1 VAWRSERDGDHVVTG
16 IADEPSPPAFD
27 QARVMV
33 EIEQEA
39 RRLRRD
45 DIVSASSERELDV
58 IFGRLAPP
66 AAAEDY
72 ETALAS
78 AEELAYV
85 DPHAPVVSSK
95 PAGSAMKR
103 FVRKVVFFY
112 GNHLTSQV
120 TAFATTIS
128 RSVRLLGRRVEAI
141 EATLPGTSVRARE
154 AFDAVSAVGDHS
166 EWGPTVGELLSDVH
180 GRVLVGECQ
189 AGGLVQALVER
200 GTDAYG
206 VEPRA
211 ALADQAGVAGLEV
224 REAEVLDHL
233 RLVPTAALGGVV
245 LTGCV
250 DRLDLGAQIAL
261 LDHAHR
267 VLVPGGVVAIVTQVT
282 TPATS
287 AAARTLADLAPGRP
301 LHPETWAHLLGT
313 SGFEGVQVIA
323 GGTTR
328 VFEPVPGDDEVAAA
342 INRNFERL
350 EQLLAGPTS
359 AAIVGRREG
368 R

>member
-1 VAWRSERDGDHVVTG
+1 
-16 IADEPSPPAFD
+16 
-27 QARVMV
+27 
-33 EIEQEA
+33 
-39 RRLRRD
+39 
-45 DIVSASSERELDV
+45 
-58 IFGRLAPP
+58 
-66 AAAEDY
+66 
-72 ETALAS
+72 
-78 AEELAYV
+78 
-85 DPHAPVVSSK
+85 VVSSK

-112 GNHLTSQV
+112 GNHLTTQV
-120 TAFATTIS
+120 TAFATTIA

-154 AFDAVSAVGDHS
+154 AFAAASAVDDLS
-166 EWGPTVGELLSDVH
+166 EWGPAIGDVVADVP

-189 AGGLVQALVER
+189 AGGLLQAIVER
-200 GTDAYG
+200 GADAYG

-211 ALADQAGVAGLEV
+211 ALADEAGVAGLEV

-233 RLVPTAALGGVV
+233 RLVPGDALGGLV

-250 DRLDLGAQIAL
+250 DRLDLGAQLAL

-267 VLVPGGVVAIVTQVT
+267 VLGSGGTVAIVTQVA

-287 AAARTLADLAPGRP
+287 AAARTLSDLAPGRP
-301 LHPETWAHLLGT
+301 LHPDTWAHLLAT
-313 SGFEGVQVIA
+313 NGFTGVQVIA
-323 GGTTR
+323 GDATR
-328 VFEPVPGDDEVAAA
+328 VFEPVPGDDDTTAA

>member
-1 VAWRSERDGDHVVTG
+1 MTG
-16 IADEPSPPAFD
+16 IADEPSPPVFD
-27 QARVMV
+27 QARVMA

-45 DIVSASSERELDV
+45 DIVPASTERELDV

-95 PAGSAMKR
+95 PVGSAMKR

-112 GNHLTSQV
+112 GNHLTTQV

-154 AFDAVSAVGDHS
+154 AFDTASSVDDHS
-166 EWGPTVGELLSDVH
+166 EWGPIVGELFADAP

-189 AGGLVQALVER
+189 AGGLVRAIVER
-200 GTDAYG
+200 GADAYG
-206 VEPRA
+206 VEPSA
-211 ALADQAGVAGLEV
+211 ALADEAGAAGLEV

-233 RLVPTAALGGVV
+233 RLVPSDGLGGIV

-250 DRLDLGAQIAL
+250 DRLDLGAQLAV

-267 VLVPGGVVAIVTQVT
+267 VLASGGVVVIVTQVA
-282 TPATS
+282 TPVTS
-287 AAARTLADLAPGRP
+287 AAARTIADLAPGRP

-313 SGFEGVQVIA
+313 NGFEGVKVLPGRA
-323 GGTTR
+323 TR
-328 VFEPVPGDDEVAAA
+328 MFEPVPGNDDTAAA

>member
-1 VAWRSERDGDHVVTG
+1 VTG
-16 IADEPSPPAFD
+16 ITEEPSSPEFD
-27 QARVMV
+27 QLRVMA
-33 EIEQEA
+33 EIEREA

-45 DIVSASSERELDV
+45 DIVPASSERELDV
-58 IFGRLAPP
+58 LFGRLAPP
-66 AAAEDY
+66 AATEDY

-95 PAGSAMKR
+95 LAGSAMKR

-112 GNHLTSQV
+112 GNHLTTQV

-128 RSVRLLGRRVEAI
+128 RSVRLLGRRVQAI

-154 AFDAVSAVGDHS
+154 AFDAASTVDDLSA
-166 EWGPTVGELLSDVH
+166 WGPTVGDLVADLQ
-180 GRVLVGECQ
+180 GRVMVGECQ
-189 AGGLVQALVER
+189 AGDLVRAIVER
-200 GTDAYG
+200 GADAYG

-233 RLVPTAALGGVV
+233 RLVPGEALGGVV

-250 DRLDLGAQIAL
+250 DRLDLGAQLVL

-267 VLVPGGVVAIVTQVT
+267 VLAPGGVVAIVTQVA

-287 AAARTLADLAPGRP
+287 AAARTVTDLAPGRP

-313 SGFEGVQVIA
+313 NGFESVRVIA

-328 VFEPVPGDDEVAAA
+328 VFELVPGDDEVTVA